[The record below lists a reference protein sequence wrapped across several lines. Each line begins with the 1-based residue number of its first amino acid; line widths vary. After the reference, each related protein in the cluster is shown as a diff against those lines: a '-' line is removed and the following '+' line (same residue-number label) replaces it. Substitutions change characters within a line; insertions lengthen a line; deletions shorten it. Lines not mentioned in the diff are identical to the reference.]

1 MDEINIRFKE
11 LRKACKKNQ
20 IDFGKALG
28 ISSSGVANI
37 ETGQRK
43 VTEKH
48 LLMLSN
54 WDEFN
59 INIDWLR
66 TGEGEMFLPT
76 ETDTLEKIRKEYNLT
91 DAQFRFVSNFLRLP
105 ENEKDIIFNFLSS
118 VFEGDV
124 TETVESKI
132 EKELEAYR
140 ADLELEARQAGRL
153 SALDEQ
159 DENSA
164 KEA

>member
-1 MDEINIRFKE
+1 MEEINIRFKE

-59 INIDWLR
+59 VNIDWLR
-66 TGEGEMFLPT
+66 TGKGEMFLPT
-76 ETDTLEKIRKEYNLT
+76 ETDTLEKIRQEYHLT
-91 DAQFRFVSNFLRLP
+91 DQQFKFVSNFLRLP
-105 ENEKDIIFNFLSS
+105 ENEKDVIFNFLSS
-118 VFEGDV
+118 VFDNS
-124 TETVESKI
+124 ETIEDKI
-132 EKELEAYR
+132 QKELDAYR
-140 ADLELEARQAGRL
+140 QDLELEARQAGKL
-153 SALDEQ
+153 LASDMP
-159 DENSA
+159 DENGA